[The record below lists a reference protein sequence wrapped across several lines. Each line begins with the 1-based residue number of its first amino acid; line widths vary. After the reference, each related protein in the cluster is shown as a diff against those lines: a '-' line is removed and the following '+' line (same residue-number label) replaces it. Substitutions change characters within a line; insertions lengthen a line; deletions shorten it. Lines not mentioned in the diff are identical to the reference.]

1 VLGLSPNPADCLPA
15 LYGVQSAGLYHYNE
29 CTRLQDCLLT
39 VHKSPSTR
47 LGTDTFFLHAQV
59 MEHLAYSLRS
69 RSVVKRVDL
78 CAVLCD
84 IARALTTLHAN
95 GHVHRDVKARN
106 VLVTKGY
113 NKAKLCDFGL
123 ARALPS
129 PARPDVRG
137 DLTPRIGPPKYRAP
151 EVRDGE
157 WYDTSSDMYG
167 FGVMCNQLVLQ
178 IREERQREE
187 EKRREEEDRDGE
199 RDDKHRNRD
208 AKKQKSAKHDG
219 RGSKNNQVS
228 ENDLVFVEH
237 LGTACVSLTPQK
249 RPSAAVCLAK
259 LSARL
264 GQNLTLCSA
273 ETAAGRTRVWI
284 PRAMDRGT
292 GGKGA
297 GKHERNA
304 SGTGSDDD
312 DVRDDAG
319 NEARQDE
326 TLEDVSVEQ
335 RAQTTKTR
343 TERGEKREAVA
354 KENSESASVGVG
366 ALRDKRAADTAR
378 GAKRRRVAERVGSG
392 VDVAK

>member
-1 VLGLSPNPADCLPA
+1 MGLSPNPADCLPA

-259 LSARL
+259 LSAVGAKPDL
-264 GQNLTLCSA
+264 
-273 ETAAGRTRVWI
+273 VF
-284 PRAMDRGT
+284 RGN
-292 GGKGA
+292 
-297 GKHERNA
+297 R
-304 SGTGSDDD
+304 
-312 DVRDDAG
+312 RRPDAG
-319 NEARQDE
+319 LDSTRDGPWNGW
-326 TLEDVSVEQ
+326 Q
-335 RAQTTKTR
+335 RRRETR
-343 TERGEKREAVA
+343 TER
-354 KENSESASVGVG
+354 
-366 ALRDKRAADTAR
+366 
-378 GAKRRRVAERVGSG
+378 ERHGQ
-392 VDVAK
+392 